1 MRNNIKGPFLI
12 RMIDRNGHWR
22 TVMKC
27 RSKSFADFKL
37 NQYRIMYPKRIYV
50 MELKLI

>member
-1 MRNNIKGPFLI
+1 MTNNIKGPFLI
-12 RMIDRNGHWR
+12 RMIDRNGHLR

-27 RSKSFADFKL
+27 RSKSFADFKIT
-37 NQYRIMYPKRIYV
+37 QYRIMYPNRTYV